1 MDGGTLALANF
12 NLKKGI
18 PWQFGPNWP
27 GQRCGARTRRG
38 AECLK
43 PALKGKTRCQ
53 LHGGKSSGATTLA
66 GLKRLAA
73 TQLKHGKFTKTE
85 LAKAKRR
92 AETGRRILAELKRIE
107 GQIMELGLMP
117 DD

>member
-1 MDGGTLALANF
+1 MDGGTVTLAKL
-12 NLKKGI
+12 NLKEGI
-18 PWQFGPNWP
+18 PWRFGPNWP
-27 GQRCGARTRRG
+27 GQRCGAKTRKG
-38 AECLK
+38 APCQR
-43 PALKGKTRCQ
+43 PALRGKTRCQ
-53 LHGGKSSGATTLA
+53 FHGGRSTGPTTKV
-66 GLKRLAA
+66 GLQRISAA
-73 TQLKHGKFTKTE
+73 QMKHGKYTKTE

>member
-1 MDGGTLALANF
+1 MAVWT
-12 NLKKGI
+12 
-18 PWQFGPNWP
+18 
-27 GQRCGARTRRG
+27 
-38 AECLK
+38 
-43 PALKGKTRCQ
+43 
-53 LHGGKSSGATTLA
+53 
-66 GLKRLAA
+66 RLARPTVRSA
-73 TQLKHGKFTKTE
+73 NASGHKMSQTSSERPESLSAAQRKKLWSDDTGKLAAAQLKHGKYTKTE